1 MSRVSSEYL
10 GTQPMGKLLIQR
22 AVPASIGILVMS
34 LNILVDTIFVGNW
47 IGSIAIAAINVVL
60 PVSFFIG
67 AVGITIGIGGSS
79 IFSSALGADQKE
91 KALNTFGNQITLT
104 LLVTCSMVA
113 LGLYF
118 VDSLIPAFGGKG
130 EIFDP
135 AKIYYTI
142 VLYGVPFLALC
153 MMGNTVIR
161 AEGKPRFAMIA
172 MIIPSVGNLVMDY
185 VFIYVLDWGMH
196 GAAWATTGGY
206 LLCFGYIFWFFLSPN
221 SELKIGWPHFGL
233 NRYLL
238 KEIGALGFVTLS
250 RQAVTSV
257 TYLLMN
263 NILFD
268 LGGEAMVA
276 VYAIIGRMLMFA
288 LFPVFG
294 VTQGFLPIAGY
305 NYGAHKYAR
314 VKESIYTAIK
324 YAALVAS
331 LVFVFLMV
339 FPAEIA
345 SLFLSDRPDISTAEA
360 ATNAFV
366 LEHTPVAMRWVFAAT
381 PIIALQLIGA
391 AYFQAIGKAIPAL
404 LLTLTRQGFFFIPLI
419 LTLPFVFGEMGV
431 WVSFAIADVLATL
444 VTGYYLKREIDHKLT
459 ESAQVR

>member
-1 MSRVSSEYL
+1 MAKVTSDAL
-10 GTQPMGKLLIQR
+10 GKEPIGKLLIKQ

-34 LNILVDTIFVGNW
+34 LNVLVDSIFVGNW

-60 PVSFFIG
+60 PVSFFIAALG
-67 AVGITIGIGGSS
+67 MAIGIGGSS
-79 IFSSALGADQKE
+79 IVSRALGANNKE
-91 KALNTFGNQITLT
+91 KALKTFGNQITLT
-104 LLVTCSMVA
+104 LLVTVVMVA

-118 VDSLIPAFGGKG
+118 VDTLIPAFGGKG
-130 EIFDP
+130 SIFAP

-142 VLYGVPFLALC
+142 ILYGVPFLALC

-161 AEGKPRFAMIA
+161 AEGKPKFAMVA
-172 MIIPSVGNLVMDY
+172 MIIPSVGNLLMDY
-185 VFIYVLDWGMH
+185 IFIYVFDWGMH
-196 GAAWATTGGY
+196 GAAWATTAGY
-206 LLCFGYIFWFFLSPN
+206 LMCFGYILYFFLSKN
-221 SELKIGWPHFGL
+221 SELKIGFSHFGL
-233 NRYLL
+233 DRSILQ
-238 KEIGALGFVTLS
+238 EIGSLGFVTLA
-250 RQAVTSV
+250 RQAVTSI

-263 NILFD
+263 NILFN

-294 VTQGFLPIAGY
+294 VTQGFLPIAGF
-305 NYGAHKYAR
+305 NFGAARYDR

-324 YAALVAS
+324 YAALVAT
-331 LVFVFLMV
+331 LVFVVLMV

-345 SLFLSDRPDISTAEA
+345 SLFLSNKPHLPAEEL

-366 LEHTPVAMRWVFAAT
+366 LEHSPLAMRLVFAAT

-391 AYFQAIGKAIPAL
+391 AYFQAVGKAIPAL

-419 LTLPFVFGEMGV
+419 LLLPQFMGEMGV
-431 WVSFAIADVLATL
+431 WLSFPIADVLSTI
-444 VTGYYLKREIDHKLT
+444 VTGIYLAREIKTKL
-459 ESAQVR
+459 SGLVA